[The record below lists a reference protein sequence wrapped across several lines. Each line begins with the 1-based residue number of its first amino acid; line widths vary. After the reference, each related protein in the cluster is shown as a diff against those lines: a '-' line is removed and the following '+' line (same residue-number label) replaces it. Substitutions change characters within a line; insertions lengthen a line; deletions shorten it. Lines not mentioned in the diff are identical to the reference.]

1 MITLARRPVR
11 IRILCE
17 IMATKPPTT
26 YWDYI
31 RVEDL
36 LNLQGGLDK
45 DETTLEDE
53 ELVFITV
60 HQVFELWFKLVRH
73 DMLAARDLFVLPKVS
88 EQDLSR
94 VVARLRRIT
103 TIFKIGAHHFELVET
118 IGTRE
123 YLAFR
128 NKLMPASGFQS
139 AQMRQIEVLFG
150 LNDDER
156 VALGS
161 PGSHIAALKN
171 ADGSPSSA
179 LKRLRETQA
188 DGPSLR
194 DAVRSWLERTPID
207 GVRHGD
213 SGASKISEDFLDD
226 FLASQ
231 RNEVDK
237 ARKRAR
243 EVAPESDHKRIDN
256 LYDRE
261 IASTEEFLR
270 GTDVKD
276 DPQRARARVAML
288 FIETYRE
295 LPLLAWPREVLASLI
310 EVEQAFLI
318 YRQRH
323 ARMVERVIGRR
334 VGTGGSSGVD
344 YLDKTAIEYRIFRD
358 LWTIRTLLL
367 RNEAAPSL
375 KGAAF
380 YSFSAGD

>member
-1 MITLARRPVR
+1 MKRLMT
-11 IRILCE
+11 
-17 IMATKPPTT
+17 
-26 YWDYI
+26 
-31 RVEDL
+31 
-36 LNLQGGLDK
+36 GGLAVLASVGLLLWGGSALASGGETHELK
-45 DETTLEDE
+45 DHDWPHAS
-53 ELVFITV
+53 VFGTFDRAQLQRGW
-60 HQVFELWFKLVRH
+60 QVY
-73 DMLAARDLFVLPKVS
+73 S
-88 EQDLSR
+88 E
-94 VVARLRRIT
+94 VCA
-103 TIFKIGAHHFELVET
+103 GCHAM
-118 IGTRE
+118 E

-156 VALGS
+156 VPLGS

-179 LKRLRETQA
+179 LKHLRETQA
-188 DGPSLR
+188 DGPSLL

-213 SGASKISEDFLDD
+213 AGASKTCEDFLND

-231 RNEVDK
+231 RIEVDK

-243 EVAPESDHKRIDN
+243 EVAPESDHKRIDD

-261 IASTEEFLR
+261 IAATEEFLR